1 VRDSRRHAVESMAAG
16 VVGGLAGLVP
26 RRMALAFGGAL
37 GRAWGRLDRRHLR
50 IAEDNLAHAFPDW
63 DDARRHAVA
72 LGVYGHFGRVL
83 LDILWMAGRDREE
96 ILGLVD
102 VTGAEH
108 VEAARAAGR
117 GALLVSAHAGNW
129 ELHGLAHG
137 WLFGAIGV
145 VARPLDNP
153 ALDARLCAFRG
164 RPGNTV
170 IYKQRALPQVLRLLR
185 DNRGVAILIDQNV
198 QQGDGVFVDFF
209 GRKAATTT
217 VAAALA
223 LKTGCA
229 LIPTH
234 AELGED
240 GRYRVAYEAP
250 LAAPSPPTGD
260 RAADVQRLTQR
271 LTGVI
276 EAWIRRRPE
285 QWLWLHRRWKT
296 QPEVRA

>member
-1 VRDSRRHAVESMAAG
+1 MSTARRHAIEAAG
-16 VVGGLAGLVP
+16 AAIVGGLAGSLP
-26 RRMALAFGGAL
+26 RRAALGFGGVL
-37 GRAWGRLDRRHLR
+37 GRTWGRLDRRHLR
-50 IAEDNLAHAFPDW
+50 IAADNLARAFPDW
-63 DDARRHAVA
+63 DDTRRRAVA
-72 LGVYGHFGRVL
+72 LGVYGHFGRML
-83 LDILWMAGRDREE
+83 LDILWMARRDRED
-96 ILGLVD
+96 ILRHLD

-117 GALLVSAHAGNW
+117 GALLVTAHVGNW

-137 WLFGAIGV
+137 WLFGPIGV

-153 ALDARLCAFRG
+153 ALDARLCDFRR

-185 DNRGVAILIDQNV
+185 ANQGVAFLIDQNV
-198 QQGDGVFVDFF
+198 QEGDGVFVDFF

-240 GRYRVAYEAP
+240 GRYRVVYEPP
-250 LAAPSPPTGD
+250 LSFPPAGD
-260 RAADVQRLTQR
+260 RAADLQRLTQR
-271 LTGVI
+271 LTTVI
-276 EAWIRRRPE
+276 EGWVRERPE

-296 QPEVRA
+296 QPAESTP

>member
-1 VRDSRRHAVESMAAG
+1 VSARHALEAAAAG
-16 VVGGLAGLVP
+16 IVGGLAGRLP
-26 RRMALAFGGAL
+26 RRAALGFGRAL
-37 GRAWGRLDRRHLR
+37 GRTWGRLDRRHLR
-50 IAEDNLAHAFPDW
+50 IAEDNLARAFPDW
-63 DDARRHAVA
+63 DGARRRAVA
-72 LGVYGHFGRVL
+72 LGVYGHFGTVL

-96 ILGLVD
+96 ILRQVD

-117 GALLVSAHAGNW
+117 GALLITAHAGNW

-137 WLFGAIGV
+137 WLFGPIGV

-153 ALDARLCAFRG
+153 ALDARLCDFRR

-185 DNRGVAILIDQNV
+185 ENRGVALLIDQNV
-198 QQGDGVFVDFF
+198 QPGDGVFVDFF

-234 AELGED
+234 TELGED
-240 GRYRVAYEAP
+240 GRYRLVYEPPVA
-250 LAAPSPPTGD
+250 LPPPAGD
-260 RAADVQRLTQR
+260 RAAEVRRLTQQ
-271 LTGVI
+271 LTTVI
-276 EAWIRRRPE
+276 EGWVRRRPE

-296 QPEVRA
+296 QPEGGP

>member
-1 VRDSRRHAVESMAAG
+1 VSDSRRHAIEAAAAG
-16 VVGGLAGLVP
+16 VVGGIAGMLP
-26 RRMALAFGGAL
+26 RGPALAFGRAL
-37 GRAWGRLDRRHLR
+37 GRTWGRLDRRHLR
-50 IAEDNLAHAFPDW
+50 IAEDNLARAFPDW
-63 DDARRHAVA
+63 DEARRRAVA
-72 LGVYGHFGRVL
+72 LGVYGHFGRML
-83 LDILWMAGRDREE
+83 LDILWMARREREE
-96 ILGLVD
+96 ILRHVD

-117 GALLVSAHAGNW
+117 GALLITGHVGNW

-137 WLFGAIGV
+137 WRFGPIGV

-153 ALDARLCAFRG
+153 ALDARLCDFRR

-185 DNRGVAILIDQNV
+185 ANGAVAFLIDQNV
-198 QQGDGVFVDFF
+198 QAGDGVFVNFF

-240 GRYRVAYEAP
+240 GRYRIEYEPP
-250 LAAPSPPTGD
+250 LALPPAGD
-260 RAADVQRLTQR
+260 HAADLQRLTQQ
-271 LTGVI
+271 LTSVI
-276 EAWIRRRPE
+276 EGWVRRRPE

-296 QPEVRA
+296 QPVEGAP

>member
-1 VRDSRRHAVESMAAG
+1 MTASRRHAVEAAAAG
-16 VVGGLAGLVP
+16 IVGGLAGRAP
-26 RRMALAFGGAL
+26 RRLALAFGRAL
-37 GRAWGRLDRRHLR
+37 GRAYGRLDRRHLR
-50 IAEDNLAHAFPDW
+50 IAEDNLARAFPEW
-63 DDARRHAVA
+63 DGARRRDVA

-83 LDILWMAGRDREE
+83 LDILWMAGREREE
-96 ILGLVD
+96 ILRRIE

-117 GALLVSAHAGNW
+117 GALLITAHVGNW

-137 WLFGAIGV
+137 WLFGPIGV

-153 ALDARLCAFRG
+153 ALDARLCDFRR

-170 IYKQRALPQVLRLLR
+170 IYKRRALPEVLRLLR
-185 DNRGVAILIDQNV
+185 DNRAVAILIDQNV
-198 QQGDGVFVDFF
+198 QPGDGVFVDFF

-240 GRYRVAYEAP
+240 GRYRLVYEPP
-250 LAAPSPPTGD
+250 LAAPPAGD

-271 LTGVI
+271 LTSVI
-276 EAWIRRRPE
+276 EGWVRGRPE

-296 QPEVRA
+296 QPVEGGA

>member
-1 VRDSRRHAVESMAAG
+1 MSASRRHTLEATAAG
-16 VVGGLAGLVP
+16 LVGGLARVLP
-26 RRMALAFGGAL
+26 RAVALGL
-37 GRAWGRLDRRHLR
+37 GRALGGGWGRLDRRHLR

-63 DDARRHAVA
+63 GAARRRGVA
-72 LGVYGHFGRVL
+72 LGVYRHFGRVL
-83 LDILWMAGRDREE
+83 LDILWMARRERE
-96 ILGLVD
+96 TILRQVD

-117 GALLVSAHAGNW
+117 GALLVSAHVGNW

-145 VARPLDNP
+145 IARPLDNP
-153 ALDARLCAFRG
+153 ALDARLCDVRR

-185 DNRGVAILIDQNV
+185 ENRAVAILIDQNV
-198 QQGDGVFVDFF
+198 QEGDGVFVDFF
-209 GRKAATTT
+209 GRPAATTT

-229 LIPTH
+229 LIPSHT
-234 AELGED
+234 ELGED
-240 GRYRVAYEAP
+240 GRYALVYEPP
-250 LAAPSPPTGD
+250 LAWTPSGD
-260 RAADVQRLTQR
+260 RALDVEAITQR
-271 LTGVI
+271 LTSAI
-276 EAWIRRRPE
+276 EAWVRRRPE

-296 QPEVRA
+296 RPADAAP

>member
-1 VRDSRRHAVESMAAG
+1 MESAAAAM
-16 VVGGLAGLVP
+16 VGGLAGLVP
-26 RRMALAFGGAL
+26 RGAALAFGRAL

-50 IAEDNLAHAFPDW
+50 IAEDNLARAFPDW
-63 DDARRHAVA
+63 DAARRRATA

-83 LDILWMAGRDREE
+83 LDILWMARREREE
-96 ILGLVD
+96 ILRLVD

-108 VEAARAAGR
+108 LEAARAAGR
-117 GALLVSAHAGNW
+117 GALLVTAHIGNW

-137 WLFGAIGV
+137 WLFGPIGV

-153 ALDARLCAFRG
+153 ALDARLCDFRR

-170 IYKQRALPQVLRLLR
+170 IYKQRALPQVIRLLR
-185 DNRGVAILIDQNV
+185 ENRAVAFVIDQNV
-198 QQGDGVFVDFF
+198 QAGDGVFVDFF
-209 GRKAATTT
+209 GRPAATTT

-229 LIPTH
+229 LIPAY

-240 GRYRVAYEAP
+240 GRYHLTYEPP
-250 LAAPSPPTGD
+250 LVVPPAGE
-260 RAADVQRLTQR
+260 RAADLQRLTQQ
-271 LTGVI
+271 LTSVI
-276 EAWIRRRPE
+276 EGWVRRRPE

-296 QPEVRA
+296 QPAEIA